1 MNSLLSCFFIDF
13 WSSNACKFTPSG
25 GKVTIRTRLVLPSA
39 SPHSNE
45 EEKEPTPNPQSPRNS
60 LTLQNVDQHNH
71 EVASDTIQDRIVV
84 RVEVS
89 DTGSGIR
96 PQDMVQSK
104 LFCEYNSFTLFD
116 FTDSYSSCV

>member
-1 MNSLLSCFFIDF
+1 MPANSRLQ
-13 WSSNACKFTPSG
+13 G
-25 GKVTIRTRLVLPSA
+25 GKVTIRTRLVLPNA

-84 RVEVS
+84 RV
-89 DTGSGIR
+89 G
-96 PQDMVQSK
+96 
-104 LFCEYNSFTLFD
+104 
-116 FTDSYSSCV
+116 